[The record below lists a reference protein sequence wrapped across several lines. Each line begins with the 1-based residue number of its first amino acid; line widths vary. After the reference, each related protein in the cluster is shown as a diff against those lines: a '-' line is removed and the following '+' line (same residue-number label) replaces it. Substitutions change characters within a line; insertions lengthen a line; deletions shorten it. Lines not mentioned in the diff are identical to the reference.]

1 MKIWGESM
9 EQNTIREVLLML
21 AGIIAILNGFFDA
34 PWWLVSVYWFV
45 VMMYWGTGG
54 NNEDNA

>member
-1 MKIWGESM
+1 MTKNI
-9 EQNTIREVLLML
+9 IREVLLVL
-21 AGIIAILNGFFDA
+21 ACIIAVLNGFSN
-34 PWWLVSVYWFV
+34 PQWWLVSVYWFV